1 MDERQMALEKVSHP
15 IHINFK
21 YPPYPGAALKTIE
34 LDLPEG
40 ALLLDAIRQCR
51 IQHHVPVYLEHSF
64 LSTAQSL
71 IESTRRARVNQET
84 ARVNTVM
91 FSQSTTI
98 TNTTTTNGEPS
109 DEQSSATKGNG
120 AESGTSTVEDAPE
133 EDDSAEAELQR
144 SMIENYRNH
153 TSQFYTQP
161 EEVQHADL
169 IFQDAG
175 STPFEPTHMA
185 LTRA

>member
-1 MDERQMALEKVSHP
+1 MALEKVPHP

-71 IESTRRARVNQET
+71 IESTRRACVDQET
-84 ARVNTVM
+84 ARVNTAL
-91 FSQSTTI
+91 FSQGTVTT
-98 TNTTTTNGEPS
+98 NATTTNGEPS
-109 DEQSSATKGNG
+109 DEHSSTTKAGST
-120 AESGTSTVEDAPE
+120 ESDTSTTEDTSKK
-133 EDDSAEAELQR
+133 DNSAEAELQR
-144 SMIENYRNH
+144 AMIENYRNH

-161 EEVQHADL
+161 EEVLSRRFILFWTFAPHHL
-169 IFQDAG
+169 
-175 STPFEPTHMA
+175 S
-185 LTRA
+185 